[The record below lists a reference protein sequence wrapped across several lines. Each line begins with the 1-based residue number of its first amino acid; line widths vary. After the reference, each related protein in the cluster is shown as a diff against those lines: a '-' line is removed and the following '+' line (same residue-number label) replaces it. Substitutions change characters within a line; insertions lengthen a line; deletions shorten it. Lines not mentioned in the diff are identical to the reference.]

1 MASREHGRAIVGTL
15 LKKIN
20 HFDLVAFQWC
30 LSRKH
35 SHQLAVVSRWV
46 SHTGDGIYYLLI
58 GIILAMH
65 ESVFGL
71 SFLLNGLLAFFIE
84 LPLYMVLKN
93 SIKRRRPDDVITEF
107 VAFLIPS
114 DKFSFPSGHTAAA
127 FVMAALAS
135 YYYPSFTFLAYTLAS
150 VIGFSRVLLGVH
162 FPSDILA
169 GALLGTLST
178 LFAVFLFSL

>member
-1 MASREHGRAIVGTL
+1 MGTL

-35 SHQLAVVSRWV
+35 AAQIAAVSRWV
-46 SHTGDGIYYLLI
+46 SHIGDGVYYLII
-58 GIILAMH
+58 GVIVALL
-65 ESVFGL
+65 EPVFGM
-71 SFLLNGLLAFFIE
+71 SFLLTGLFAFSIE
-84 LPLYMVLKN
+84 LPLYLILKN
-93 SIKRRRPDDVITEF
+93 SIKRRRPDDVLAEF

-127 FVMAALAS
+127 FVMATLVS
-135 YYYPSFTFLAYTLAS
+135 FYYPSFLLLAYSLAS

-162 FPSDILA
+162 FPTDLVA
-169 GALLGTLST
+169 GAVLGASS
-178 LFAVFLFSL
+178 AMVAIFLCN

>member
-1 MASREHGRAIVGTL
+1 VETL

-30 LSRKH
+30 LTRKH
-35 SHQLAVVSRWV
+35 SRQLAVVSRWV
-46 SHTGDGIYYLLI
+46 SHTGDGIYYVLI
-58 GIILAMH
+58 GIIVAML
-65 ESVFGL
+65 EPVLGL
-71 SFLLNGLLAFFIE
+71 SFFVTGLLAFSIE

-127 FVMAALAS
+127 FVMATLVS
-135 YYYPSFTFLAYTLAS
+135 FYYPSFSLLAYGGAS

-169 GALLGTLST
+169 GASLGSLCTVL
-178 LFAVFLFSL
+178 AVFLYN

>member
-1 MASREHGRAIVGTL
+1 VGTL

-20 HFDLVAFQWC
+20 RFDVVAFQWC

-35 SHQLAVVSRWV
+35 SPQIAAVSRWV
-46 SHTGDGIYYLLI
+46 SHSGDGIYYFVI
-58 GIILAMH
+58 GIILALV
-65 ESVFGL
+65 EPVFGTTF
-71 SFLLNGLLAFFIE
+71 FLTGLLAFSIE
-84 LPLYMVLKN
+84 LPFYVVLKN

-127 FVMAALAS
+127 FVMATLVS
-135 YYYPSFTFLAYTLAS
+135 FYYPSFGFLACTLAS

-169 GALLGTLST
+169 GALLGSLST
-178 LFAVFLFSL
+178 LLAVFVFSI

>member
-1 MASREHGRAIVGTL
+1 METL

-35 SHQLAVVSRWV
+35 ARQLAIVSRWV
-46 SHTGDGIYYLLI
+46 SHTGDGIYYVLI
-58 GIILAMH
+58 GIIVALL
-65 ESVFGL
+65 EPVLGL
-71 SFLLNGLLAFFIE
+71 SFFLTGILAYSIE
-84 LPLYMVLKN
+84 LPLYVVLKN
-93 SIKRRRPDDVITEF
+93 SIKRRRPDDVLTEF

-127 FVMAALAS
+127 FVMATLIS
-135 YYYPSFTFLAYTLAS
+135 FFYPSLSLLAYSAAS
-150 VIGFSRVLLGVH
+150 IIGFSRVLLGVH

-169 GALLGTLST
+169 GALLGTFST
-178 LFAVFLFSL
+178 LLAVFLSSFWL

>member
-1 MASREHGRAIVGTL
+1 METL

-35 SHQLAVVSRWV
+35 ARQLAVVSRWV
-46 SHTGDGIYYLLI
+46 SHTGDGIYYVLI
-58 GIILAMH
+58 GIIVALL
-65 ESVFGL
+65 EPVLGL
-71 SFLLNGLLAFFIE
+71 SFFLTGILAYSIE
-84 LPLYMVLKN
+84 LPLYVVLKN
-93 SIKRRRPDDVITEF
+93 SIKRRRPDDVLNEF

-127 FVMAALAS
+127 FVMATLIS
-135 YYYPSFTFLAYTLAS
+135 FFYPSLSLLAFSSAS
-150 VIGFSRVLLGVH
+150 IIGFSRVLLGVH

-178 LFAVFLFSL
+178 GLAVFLSSYWL

>member
-1 MASREHGRAIVGTL
+1 MGTL

-35 SHQLAVVSRWV
+35 AAKIAVISRWV
-46 SHTGDGIYYLLI
+46 SHSGDGVYYVII
-58 GIILAMH
+58 GIIVALV
-65 ESVFGL
+65 EKIYGL
-71 SFLLNGLLAFFIE
+71 SFLLNGLLAFAIE
-84 LPLYMVLKN
+84 IPFYILLKH

-127 FVMAALAS
+127 FVMATLVAFYYPAFTPLAYSLAS
-135 YYYPSFTFLAYTLAS
+135 L
-150 VIGFSRVLLGVH
+150 IGFSRVLLGVH
-162 FPSDILA
+162 FPSDIVA
-169 GALLGTLST
+169 GAILGTFCT
-178 LFAVFLFSL
+178 VVAVFLYS

>member
-1 MASREHGRAIVGTL
+1 L

-35 SHQLAVVSRWV
+35 ARQLARVSRWV
-46 SHTGDGIYYLLI
+46 SHSGDGIYYVII
-58 GIILAMH
+58 GIIVALF
-65 ESVFGL
+65 EPVFGL
-71 SFLLNGLLAFFIE
+71 PFFLTGLLAFGIE
-84 LPLYMVLKN
+84 LPLYLVLKN
-93 SIKRRRPDDVITEF
+93 SIKRRRPDDVLTEF

-127 FVMAALAS
+127 FVMATLI
-135 YYYPSFTFLAYTLAS
+135 SFYFPEFAPLAYSVAS
-150 VIGFSRVLLGVH
+150 AIGFSRVLLGVH

-169 GALLGTLST
+169 GALLGSLST
-178 LFAVFLFSL
+178 FLAIFIYNY

>member
-1 MASREHGRAIVGTL
+1 MGTL

-20 HFDLVAFQWC
+20 HFDVVAFQWC

-35 SHQLAVVSRWV
+35 AAKIAAISRWV
-46 SHTGDGIYYLLI
+46 SHSGDGIYYFII
-58 GIILAMH
+58 GITLALF
-65 ESVFGL
+65 EKIYGQ
-71 SFLLNGLLAFFIE
+71 SFLSTGLIAFTIE
-84 LPLYMVLKN
+84 LPLYVLLKN

-127 FVMAALAS
+127 FLMAALVAF
-135 YYYPSFTFLAYTLAS
+135 YYPAFSPLAYSLAS
-150 VIGFSRVLLGVH
+150 LIGFSRVLLGVH

-169 GALLGTLST
+169 GALLGTFST
-178 LFAVFLFSL
+178 ILAVFIYS

>member
-1 MASREHGRAIVGTL
+1 VETL

-30 LSRKH
+30 LTRKH
-35 SHQLAVVSRWV
+35 SRQLAVVSRWV
-46 SHTGDGIYYLLI
+46 SHTGDGIYYVLI
-58 GIILAMH
+58 GIIVAML
-65 ESVFGL
+65 EPVLGL
-71 SFLLNGLLAFFIE
+71 SFFVTGLLAFSIE

-127 FVMAALAS
+127 FLMATLIS
-135 YYYPSFTFLAYTLAS
+135 FYYPPFSLLAYGVAS

-169 GALLGTLST
+169 GASLGTLCT
-178 LFAVFLFSL
+178 VLAVFLYN

>member
-1 MASREHGRAIVGTL
+1 METL

-20 HFDLVAFQWC
+20 HFDLIAFQWC

-35 SHQLAVVSRWV
+35 SRQLAMVSRWI
-46 SHTGDGIYYLLI
+46 SHTGDGIYYVII
-58 GIILAMH
+58 GIIVA
-65 ESVFGL
+65 
-71 SFLLNGLLAFFIE
+71 LLEPVVGLAFFITGVIAFSIE
-84 LPLYMVLKN
+84 LPLYVVLKN

-127 FVMAALAS
+127 FVMATLIS
-135 YYYPSFTFLAYTLAS
+135 IFYPEHGLLAYSVAS

-162 FPSDILA
+162 FPSDIIA
-169 GALLGTLST
+169 GAFLGSFST
-178 LFAVFLFSL
+178 VLAVFLYN